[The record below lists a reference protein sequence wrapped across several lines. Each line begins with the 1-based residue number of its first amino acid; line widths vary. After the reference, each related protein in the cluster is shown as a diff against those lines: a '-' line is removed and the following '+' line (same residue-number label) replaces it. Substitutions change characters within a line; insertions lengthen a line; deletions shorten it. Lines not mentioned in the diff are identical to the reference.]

1 MNQNYELSNYKLAIQ
16 SMKNEG
22 KKGATEIMVNFE
34 IEKLYSNKSNHY
46 YETHRKTKIY
56 NHNDTKDIQI
66 KISQNKSVHSL
77 IYKPKQVIIK
87 GKLRN
92 TKLQLPTR

>member
-34 IEKLYSNKSNHY
+34 IEKLYSHKSNHY

-56 NHNDTKDIQI
+56 TII
-66 KISQNKSVHSL
+66 MI
-77 IYKPKQVIIK
+77 PKTFK
-87 GKLRN
+87 
-92 TKLQLPTR
+92 